1 MNPQSPLTGKSS
13 GIIPITIR
21 LPKSGSKC
29 QHTNLSRSCL
39 NSLILPTAANNYKPP
54 VRSIVLKSNRFSRR
68 GIRLIV
74 LESLRAHLDSLAN
87 EVDA

>member
-1 MNPQSPLTGKSS
+1 MKQNSPIAEQHPGVL
-13 GIIPITIR
+13 PIYTR
-21 LPKSGSKC
+21 LPKSGKKC
-29 QHTNLSRSCL
+29 QYTKLSRSCL

-54 VRSIVLKSNRFSRR
+54 VRSIVLKSNRHSRR